1 MSKKLSP
8 ADLKGIQPEVI
19 DALTGVTQ
27 VATLATPLIKQLFDW
42 INDLVANIG
51 SKNPNSPK
59 NVRIRLALLETKD
72 SLQKELNKRQ
82 EETNKRQA
90 DFNKLVTDKLGL
102 TWNE

>member
-19 DALTGVTQ
+19 DVLTGVTQ
-27 VATLATPLIKQLFDW
+27 VATLATPVIKQLFDW

-59 NVRIRLALLETKD
+59 NVRIRLAAVEAKD
-72 SLQKELNKRQ
+72 GLQKELNKRQ
-82 EETNKRQA
+82 EA
-90 DFNKLVTDKLGL
+90 FNVQVAAKLGL
-102 TWNE
+102 TWQGSSQQ